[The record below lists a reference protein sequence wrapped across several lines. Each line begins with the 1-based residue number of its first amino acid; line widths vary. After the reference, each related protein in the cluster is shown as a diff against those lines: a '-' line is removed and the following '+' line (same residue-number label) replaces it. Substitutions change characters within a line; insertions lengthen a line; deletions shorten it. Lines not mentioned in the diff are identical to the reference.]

1 MSAVQNRPNP
11 ANPENQAT
19 ATTQDTAETA
29 RRAAE
34 SGLSRTEYASGLRVI
49 SEEMPRMRSVALGV
63 WVDVG
68 SRDEPTE
75 IAGASHFLEHLLF
88 KGTEKRSARQIAEAF
103 DAVGGDLN
111 AFTAKEYT
119 CYYCRV
125 RDEDLGMAVEFMSD
139 MLQNSL
145 LRESDFE
152 AERMVILEE
161 INRQDDA
168 PDDLIHDL
176 FAETVWGGH
185 PLGRPVLGTRGTIT
199 DVHRNQIKEFY
210 DRLYKPPHFVI
221 AAAGNLQ
228 HDELCEFI
236 ERHMDTGEK
245 LSTTLTP
252 KIRTAGDAP
261 TVSGENLVRHRGT
274 EQAHILFG
282 TSAPSRRDPD
292 RFAFGVVNSA
302 LGGGMSSRLFQEVR
316 EKRGLVYSIY
326 SHHSMFAETGL
337 FGVYAGTTPAKA
349 TEVLGIIRSQIED
362 ITDGGLKG
370 DELERAKG
378 HLKGSFVLSLED
390 TGGRM
395 SRIGRSEISQGEIL
409 SVDEVIER
417 TDAVTADD
425 ALRIAKEYF
434 SRPMS
439 LAVIGPF
446 AEDAFAE
453 LTGDLARSG
462 DATTATSSSSG
473 TPA

>member
-1 MSAVQNRPNP
+1 
-11 ANPENQAT
+11 
-19 ATTQDTAETA
+19 
-29 RRAAE
+29 
-34 SGLSRTEYASGLRVI
+34 
-49 SEEMPRMRSVALGV
+49 MRSVALGV

-68 SRDEPTE
+68 SRDEPTD

-125 RDEDLGMAVEFMSD
+125 RDEDLAMAVEFMSD

-145 LRESDFE
+145 LREADFE
-152 AERMVILEE
+152 AERMVIVEE

-176 FAETVWGGH
+176 FAATVWEGH
-185 PLGRPVLGTRGTIT
+185 PLGRPVLGTRDTIT
-199 DVHRNQIKEFY
+199 GVSRDQIKEFY
-210 DRLYKPPHFVI
+210 DRLYRPPHFVI
-221 AAAGNLQ
+221 AAAGNLR
-228 HDELCEFI
+228 HDELCGFI
-236 ERHMDTGEK
+236 EQHMDTGEK

-252 KIRTAGDAP
+252 QIRAAGDAP
-261 TVSGENLVRHRGT
+261 AVSGKNLVRHRGT

-292 RFAFGVVNSA
+292 RFTFGVVNSA

-349 TEVLGIIRSQIED
+349 AEVLGIIREQIAD
-362 ITDGGLKG
+362 LVDGGLQG

-425 ALRIAKEYF
+425 ALRVAKEYF
-434 SRPMS
+434 TRPLS

-446 AEDAFAE
+446 PEDAFAE
-453 LTGDLARSG
+453 LGGDLRPSDDGGVEASPPG
-462 DATTATSSSSG
+462 D